1 MSILAGPSAAPPE
14 RGAAAFGEVTPLN
27 CGGQSKP
34 FVYLNSPQ
42 EPDRRA
48 LGPNWLAKQKNPAFR
63 RDFPCSH
70 SINGTGLAVSLL
82 AGSVA
87 LALTVGVL
95 LLLAGLLA
103 AALLLLTGL
112 LSRILIWLA
121 LVRVILVR
129 IGHSGNSLVE

>member
-1 MSILAGPSAAPPE
+1 
-14 RGAAAFGEVTPLN
+14 
-27 CGGQSKP
+27 
-34 FVYLNSPQ
+34 
-42 EPDRRA
+42 
-48 LGPNWLAKQKNPAFR
+48 
-63 RDFPCSH
+63 
-70 SINGTGLAVSLL
+70 
-82 AGSVA
+82 VA